1 MIELFEQN
9 ERMQDRQS
17 SKGNQLK
24 WENAGIWYKAHIYG
38 FFFRHT
44 FTDKIHFKTRRVCAV

>member
-1 MIELFEQN
+1 MDQDRAIGGMAMIELFEQN

-24 WENAGIWYKAHIYG
+24 WENAGIGTKQIIRDTKGWQSI
-38 FFFRHT
+38 
-44 FTDKIHFKTRRVCAV
+44 